1 MMFCNNL
8 LKISKNVSEISEKD
22 RKSLFFLSQADTNAM
37 VSHSQQIFNSEL
49 EKVITIS
56 FESKSNYDFPS
67 EKNSWH
73 QNSMTTARIT
83 CAVRDLYKMRI

>member
-8 LKISKNVSEISEKD
+8 LKISKYVSEISEKD
-22 RKSLFFLSQADTNAM
+22 RNSLFFIPRADTNAM

-56 FESKSNYDFPS
+56 FESNFDAYRKKIVAPKFIDNRAD
-67 EKNSWH
+67 N
-73 QNSMTTARIT
+73 
-83 CAVRDLYKMRI
+83 MRLA

>member
-8 LKISKNVSEISEKD
+8 LKISKYVSEISEKD
-22 RKSLFFLSQADTNAM
+22 RNSLFFIPQPDTNAM

-56 FESKSNYDFPS
+56 FESNFDAFRKKFVAPKFND
-67 EKNSWH
+67 NRAD
-73 QNSMTTARIT
+73 N
-83 CAVRDLYKMRI
+83 MRLA